1 MPLED
6 VNECC
11 FNYSNITFRWCTN
24 GKKNYIQQ
32 IRLSL
37 DALEK
42 TDSPDLDSEIVFRLE
57 LLEMC
62 IKPSMMSN
70 DTLKKY
76 MRKRKRIQP

>member
-1 MPLED
+1 MVYKWEKELYTAD
-6 VNECC
+6 
-11 FNYSNITFRWCTN
+11 T
-24 GKKNYIQQ
+24 
-32 IRLSL
+32 LSR